1 MDILIHRLTWDIV
14 ASEQSEATDAQ
25 REVSLLM
32 QNPTFLGKLEDRLKG
47 IISNDDFIEVEKL
60 ELDLGF
66 LSELEWNKDLEDQVI
81 QKFVDAVAELT
92 QVQSTQSQE
101 KKSMKQHLS
110 NLFFEFIQTGV
121 IPASTPKRINTL
133 NNWGEWMAEAWQEQG
148 LADELKKRI
157 KEDQGLFH
165 SLVLWPLLPLFKPL
179 RQIVG
184 RASSRIKLF
193 GEVDDFL
200 TKLGE
205 EFSAETRT
213 FRKVAWTFLLD
224 DSVAHDIS
232 IQAAQDV
239 LMDLSYEVPRGKVKK
254 LQEHMDTL
262 KRTAVN
268 TQYSQVKKKQLDEL
282 LKPLPEPKAVP
293 EVDKKLHVNNAG
305 LVLCAPFL
313 PAFLVNCGVGS
324 KKEIQEPEI
333 ALAIL
338 SYLITGKDKE
348 VMTDL
353 ALPKHLCG
361 IPLNK
366 VVVPT
371 SPLPP
376 KLKREAEA
384 LLVEMIEH
392 WKALKNTS
400 PNGLREGFL
409 QREGILNE
417 TEDGHS
423 LQVETRAQDAL
434 LAQLP
439 WSISIIKLPWMN
451 SPLHVDWA

>member
-1 MDILIHRLTWDIV
+1 MDILIHRLTWEIV

-47 IISNDDFIEVEKL
+47 IISNDDHIRLERL
-60 ELDLGF
+60 ELDLGS
-66 LSELEWNKDLEDQVI
+66 LTELEWNNELDNQVI
-81 QKFVDAVAELT
+81 EKFVDAVADAI

-121 IPASTPKRINTL
+121 IPPSTPKRINTL
-133 NNWGEWMAEAWQEQG
+133 NDWGEWMAETWQEQG
-148 LADELKKRI
+148 LAEEMKRRV
-157 KEDQGLFH
+157 KEDPTLFH
-165 SLVLWPLLPLFKPL
+165 SLVQWPLLPIFKPL

-205 EFSAETRT
+205 EFNAEKQT

-224 DSVAHDIS
+224 DTVAHDIS

-282 LKPLPEPKAVP
+282 LKPLPESKEPQN
-293 EVDKKLHVNNAG
+293 VDKKLHVNNAG

-313 PAFLVNCGVGS
+313 PTFFINGGLGS
-324 KKEIQEPEI
+324 KKEIQEPEVAV
-333 ALAIL
+333 ALL
-338 SYLITGKDKE
+338 NYLITGKDKE
-348 VMTDL
+348 VPADL
-353 ALPKHLCG
+353 ALPKLLCG
-361 IPLNK
+361 IPMNE

-417 TEDGHS
+417 TEDGHQ
-423 LQVETRAQDAL
+423 LHVETQALDVL

-439 WSISIIKLPWMN
+439 WSISIIKLPWMK
-451 SPLHVDWA
+451 SPLHVEWG

>member
-14 ASEQSEATDAQ
+14 TSDQKEATDAQ
-25 REVSLLM
+25 REVSILM
-32 QNPTFLGKLEDRLKG
+32 QNPTFLGKLEDRLKR
-47 IISNDDFIEVEKL
+47 IISNDDLIDVERL
-60 ELDLGF
+60 ELNLGR
-66 LSELEWNKDLEDQVI
+66 LSHVDWNKGLDSQIIE
-81 QKFVDAVAELT
+81 KFVDEIANAIKMQT
-92 QVQSTQSQE
+92 TQSQE

-121 IPASTPKRINTL
+121 IPPSTPKRINTL
-133 NNWGEWMAEAWQEQG
+133 NDWGEWMAEAWQEQG
-148 LADELKKRI
+148 LADELKKRL
-157 KEDQGLFH
+157 KEDRVLFRA
-165 SLVLWPLLPLFKPL
+165 LVRWPLLPVFKPL

-193 GEVDDFL
+193 GEIDDFL

-205 EFSAETRT
+205 EFSAETQT

-224 DSVAHDIS
+224 DTVAHDIS

-268 TQYSQVKKKQLDEL
+268 TQYSQVKKKQLDDL
-282 LKPLPEPKAVP
+282 LKSLPETMETP
-293 EVDKKLHVNNAG
+293 EVEKKLHVNNAG

-313 PAFLVNCGVGS
+313 PTFLVNIGVGS

-333 ALAIL
+333 AVSLL
-338 SYLITGKDKE
+338 CFLITGKDKE
-348 VMTDL
+348 VPADL
-353 ALPKHLCG
+353 ALPKLLCG
-361 IPLNK
+361 IPLNE
-366 VVVPT
+366 VVVPVA
-371 SPLPP
+371 PLPP

-400 PNGLREGFL
+400 PNGLREGFF
-409 QREGILNE
+409 QREGIIRE
-417 TEDGHS
+417 TDDGFN
-423 LQVETRAQDAL
+423 LQVETQAQDAL
-434 LAQLP
+434 LAHLP
-439 WSISIIKLPWMN
+439 WSISIIKLPWMKT
-451 SPLHVDWA
+451 PLYVEWA